1 MNLINETLSHLGGT
15 LNNNLNNALH
25 LDKVP
30 DEDIDITQT
39 EFKLTPYHDIDTII
53 TYRLQTKNSINI
65 MSLNAESIF
74 AKIDQIKILIKH
86 SMTHTT
92 SNFM

>member
-1 MNLINETLSHLGGT
+1 MNLIDETLSHLGGT
-15 LNNNLNNALH
+15 INNNLNNALH
-25 LDKVP
+25 LDKVA
-30 DEDIDITQT
+30 DDDLETQT
-39 EFKLTPYHDIDTII
+39 QFKITPYHDIDTIS